1 MLVKTYEVVQKD
13 NYVNAGFSQFGLV
26 RDLEKESDLWS
37 IDPQMIMPYRARIM
51 TGITQISD
59 GSFIRAQFGT
69 TKIS

>member
-1 MLVKTYEVVQKD
+1 MLAKSYEIVQKE
-13 NYVNAGFSQFGLV
+13 NYVSSGFNQVGLV
-26 RDLEKESDLWS
+26 RNLEQDSDLWS
-37 IDPQMIMPYRARIM
+37 IDPQMIMPYRSKIM